1 MKLFNFIFEVS
12 ISDLNQLSLAK
23 TKKEK
28 LLFLKSNLKYLGK
41 GTSRIVFEFDN
52 ETVIKFALNEA
63 GKVQNENEVS
73 TSRNYNHITTKV
85 YNIGPDFEWI
95 QTEKARKAK
104 TADFKK
110 ITGMQ
115 IGSFLLLLSQVVDEI
130 TNYKKPHFAFPEDR
144 IRYFNFKEL
153 QIVKDLEQLILDN
166 DLIGGDLTK
175 INSWGVV
182 NRDGKEHL
190 VLIDFGANSQ
200 TYETYYQK

>member
-1 MKLFNFIFEVS
+1 M
-12 ISDLNQLSLAK
+12 
-23 TKKEK
+23 
-28 LLFLKSNLKYLGK
+28 
-41 GTSRIVFEFDN
+41 SR
-52 ETVIKFALNEA
+52 
-63 GKVQNENEVS
+63 S
-73 TSRNYNHITTKV
+73 
-85 YNIGPDFEWI
+85 EWI
-95 QTEKARKAK
+95 ENGCPLDLPKSVVEKMIETEPHPVDFTQAVEREIDLGIGLEWEAEKARKAK

-110 ITGMQ
+110 NTGMQ